1 MLSARRQSLGPNNDN
16 EEGKN
21 VDRWSGTRGEV
32 KPNGFADREP
42 VCSDWRR
49 RRAGYVMRADQTV
62 ASGRHGVFDVRFWW
76 TGRVLHDALV
86 LRISSGDCHDW
97 YVLLFYSE
105 KLGASKLALK
115 YAVVNLADYETTDE
129 CYNSRVQYWIDA
141 IQAHAPGAKYLIVG
155 THADLIPSPQ
165 EIQDKTEHIADM
177 FRLHE
182 RRIRES
188 IEEQIMELEP
198 HKPPLQEKLSS
209 LLSLPHM
216 DGEDALHYVEPER
229 VVVPKDEKSKKPS
242 GTGLSGAL
250 AHSSRGTGQKLMS
263 SRTLAFDDM
272 KSDFEDEKPDDLQLL
287 QGKLDQRP
295 MLIFG
300 SVFSVSCEANAE
312 GLDFLVRNI
321 KEILKHPLEH
331 GASVEFPTSYVRL
344 TDDINQSVSELGASP
359 IMTLTELG
367 KKYAGK
373 KKLFSNQDKLEAAL
387 ELLHNTGYVL
397 WYKNIPTLNDT
408 VFLSPQWVVD
418 MIKSVI
424 RHDMFTNRIDALK
437 SVTDVDGMSAKELEE
452 AKRRFRADAILD
464 IRVLYMLGIW
474 RAPQITDRERVK
486 MLFLMNNL
494 DLLTFLPENEDVEHS
509 EVFIPL
515 YLKQSFKDSELIQ
528 SKPKIPRDLA
538 SLFIGQDRQFEAEPK
553 QLVFAGSHVQ
563 YRYLFA
569 NFYPEGVF
577 LRLLVKVFAYAALSF
592 EGVTD
597 TAVKFELEGE
607 CVIHVEEQRNY
618 TGHYGE
624 ELPGALLITAICYDG
639 KSHYSNSLALFN
651 CEVETLLR
659 SFPGLEVGVFLAFMH
674 EELGKVIVPRDRCEQ
689 LQLVKV
695 QNYVSTGKDL
705 RTDEIQL
712 VLGRYRVPLL
722 QLLPEVYKGDE
733 SSMEMPM
740 PVRRSFFG
748 RTVAQ
753 LQNLKEQISSASAKK
768 NTRLRVLHL
777 ELSKIIEQLL
787 RMLCKSVGSGGN
799 LIRGW
804 DNYFKYLKRQKLK
817 GFLDISAEVKN
828 LRPFEEVLFDDKRKI
843 EPIKPS
849 RLDFIQDNA
858 LKLLQL
864 LKEAKRS
871 HAPGGKRE
879 RATLGGKVGK
889 I

>member
-1 MLSARRQSLGPNNDN
+1 M
-16 EEGKN
+16 
-21 VDRWSGTRGEV
+21 
-32 KPNGFADREP
+32 
-42 VCSDWRR
+42 
-49 RRAGYVMRADQTV
+49 
-62 ASGRHGVFDVRFWW
+62 
-76 TGRVLHDALV
+76 
-86 LRISSGDCHDW
+86 
-97 YVLLFYSE
+97 
-105 KLGASKLALK
+105 
-115 YAVVNLADYETTDE
+115 VNLADYDLTDE
-129 CYNSRVQYWIDA
+129 CYNARVQYWIDA

-155 THADLIPSPQ
+155 THADLIPTQQ
-165 EIQDKTEHIADM
+165 EIQEKTDHIAES

-198 HKPPLQEKLSS
+198 QKPPLQEKLSS

-216 DGEDALHYVEPER
+216 DGEDALHYVEPEK
-229 VVVPKDEKSKKPS
+229 VIVPKDEAGRAPA
-242 GTGLSGAL
+242 GNGLSAGL
-250 AHSSRGTGQKLMS
+250 KQSSQATTQKLVS

-272 KSDFEDEKPDDLQLL
+272 RSDFEDEKPDDLQML

-295 MLIFG
+295 LLIFG
-300 SVFSVSCEANAE
+300 TVFSVSCEANAE

-321 KEILKHPLEH
+321 KEMLRHPLEH

-344 TDDINQSVSELGASP
+344 TDDISKSVAELGASP

-397 WYKNIPTLNDT
+397 WYRNIPTLNDI

-424 RHDMFTNRIDALK
+424 RHDMFTNRIDALN
-437 SVTDVDGMSAKELEE
+437 SVEHVDGMSAEELEE
-452 AKRRFRADAILD
+452 AKLRFRSDAILD

-474 RAPQITDRERVK
+474 RAAQITDRERVK

-515 YLKQSFKDSELIQ
+515 YLKQSFKDSQIVP

-538 SLFIGQDRQFEAEPK
+538 ALFIGQDREFEAEEK
-553 QLVFAGSHVQ
+553 QLNFAGSHVQ

-577 LRLLVKVFAYAALSF
+577 LRLLVKIFAYAALSF

-597 TAVKFELEGE
+597 TAAKFELEKD

-624 ELPGALLITAICYDG
+624 ELPGALLITGICYKANAD
-639 KSHYSNSLALFN
+639 YANSLALFN
-651 CEVETLLR
+651 CEVEALLR
-659 SFPGLEVGVFLAFMH
+659 SFPGLEVGVFLGFIH
-674 EELGKVIVPRDRCEQ
+674 EELGKVIVPRDKCES
-689 LQLVKV
+689 LQLLKV
-695 QNYVSTGKDL
+695 QSYFSTGREL
-705 RTDEIQL
+705 ATDDIQL
-712 VLGRYRVPLL
+712 VLGRHRVPLI
-722 QLLPEVYKGDE
+722 QLLPEVYKVDNG
-733 SSMEMPM
+733 STGTPM

-748 RTVAQ
+748 RTQAQ
-753 LQNLKEQISSASAKK
+753 LVNLKGQISSTSSNRKS
-768 NTRLRVLHL
+768 RLRVLHL

-787 RMLCKSVGSGGN
+787 RMLCKTVGSGGH

-804 DNYFKYLKRQKLK
+804 DNYFKYLKKQKLK

-828 LRPFEEVLFDDKRKI
+828 LRPFEEILFDDKRKI

-858 LKLLQL
+858 VKLLEL
-864 LKEAKRS
+864 LKENKKVPPR
-871 HAPGGKRE
+871 RE
-879 RATLGGKVGK
+879 RGQTLGGKPGK
-889 I
+889 L